1 MIASS
6 VILDLV
12 LIAIVALC
20 VWLGARRGLF
30 RSLADL
36 AAYLVAL
43 IGASWAANQF
53 SAQVMEHLRP
63 VAEHQVSQS
72 ITDYLT
78 ALTEADVSYSGL
90 LKGLLDTLT
99 ENGTI
104 DDIANVAV
112 DVLADTILHNMAYML
127 LFLAAFV
134 VLVVALKLVIRL
146 VDAALKLPVLHQMN
160 TLGGVLAGTVK
171 GVVLVLVLLWLN
183 KQTGLLVD
191 PKALEASVA
200 APFLLQLLPV

>member
-20 VWLGARRGLF
+20 VFLGARRGLF

-43 IGASWAANQF
+43 VGASLLANQF
-53 SAQVMEHLRP
+53 TVQVMERLRP
-63 VAEHQVSQS
+63 VAESQVSQS

-78 ALTEADVSYSGL
+78 ALTETDAGYSGL

-112 DVLADTILHNMAYML
+112 DVLADTILHNIAYML
-127 LFLAAFV
+127 LFVVAFV

-146 VDAALKLPVLHQMN
+146 VDKALQLPVLHQMN
-160 TLGGVLAGTVK
+160 ALGGLLAGAVK
-171 GVVLVLVLLWLN
+171 GVVLALLLLWLN
-183 KQTGLLVD
+183 EQTGLLVD
-191 PKALEASVA
+191 PQALRASVV
-200 APFLLQLLPV
+200 APILLQLLPV

>member
-20 VWLGARRGLF
+20 VFLGARRGLF

-43 IGASWAANQF
+43 VGASLLANQF
-53 SAQVMEHLRP
+53 TVQVMERLRP
-63 VAEHQVSQS
+63 VVESQVSQS

-78 ALTEADVSYSGL
+78 ALTETDAGYSGL

-112 DVLADTILHNMAYML
+112 DVLADTILHNIAYML
-127 LFLAAFV
+127 LFVVAFV

-146 VDAALKLPVLHQMN
+146 VDKALQLPVLHQMN
-160 TLGGVLAGTVK
+160 ALGGLLAGAVK
-171 GVVLVLVLLWLN
+171 GVVLALLLLWLN
-183 KQTGLLVD
+183 EQTGLLVD
-191 PKALEASVA
+191 PQALRASVV
-200 APFLLQLLPV
+200 APILLQLLPV

>member
-1 MIASS
+1 MITSS

-12 LIAIVALC
+12 LIAIVAVC
-20 VWLGARRGLF
+20 VFFGAKRGLF
-30 RSLADL
+30 RTLADL

-43 IGASWAANQF
+43 IGASWLANQF
-53 SAQVMEHLRP
+53 TVQVMEHLRP
-63 VAEHQVSQS
+63 IAESQVSQS

-78 ALTEADVSYSGL
+78 ALTTDSSYTGI

-99 ENGTI
+99 ESGTI

-127 LFLAAFV
+127 LFIAAFV

-146 VDAALKLPVLHQMN
+146 VDTALKLPVLHQMN
-160 TLGGVLAGTVK
+160 TLGGILVGALK
-171 GVVLVLVLLWLN
+171 GVVLVLLLLWLN
-183 KQTGLLVD
+183 EQTGLLVD
-191 PKALEASVA
+191 PQALEASVA
-200 APFLLQLLPV
+200 APILLQLLPV

>member
-99 ENGTI
+99 ENGSVARGVCVTDENGYLKEI
-104 DDIANVAV
+104 AERTKIVKTAEGAAYTEDDGATWTP
-112 DVLADTILHNMAYML
+112 LALDTLVSMNMWGL
-127 LFLAAFV
+127 PAAF
-134 VLVVALKLVIRL
+134 LKERF
-146 VDAALKLPVLHQMN
+146 
-160 TLGGVLAGTVK
+160 
-171 GVVLVLVLLWLN
+171 
-183 KQTGLLVD
+183 
-191 PKALEASVA
+191 E
-200 APFLLQLLPV
+200 